1 MASPKELFEKAVEAQ
16 RKAKERLTGLART
29 GEWFESIAE
38 AQRKAKKRLPKSVYM
53 ALIAGTEKGDTL
65 ADNEAAFSELGFAP
79 YVIGYPEETDMATE
93 VMGQPL
99 SMPVMISP
107 TGVQAVHPEG
117 EVAVAR
123 AAAERGIA
131 MGLSSF
137 ASRAIEEVIE
147 ANPQT
152 FLQVYWVGDREQM
165 QQRVERAREAGAVGL
180 ILTTDWTFSHSR
192 DWGSPPI
199 PEQMDLK
206 TMVKFAPEGILRPWW
221 SLDFAKTG
229 HMPDLT
235 VPNMAP
241 PGEDPPTFF
250 SAYGEWMF
258 SPKPTWEDVSW
269 LREQWDGPFM
279 LKGVMRV
286 DDAERAVDA
295 GVTAI
300 SVSNHGGN
308 NLDGTPA
315 SIRALPGI
323 AEAVG
328 DQIEVVFD
336 GGIRRGS
343 DVIKAVALG
352 AKAVMIGRAYL
363 WGLAVNGQSGVENVL
378 DILQA
383 GIDSA
388 LMGLG
393 HSSIHELS
401 ANDLIIPPGFDRELG
416 NFTSSTR

>member
-1 MASPKELFEKAVEAQ
+1 MASSKEWFETVTEAQ
-16 RKAKERLTGLART
+16 RRAKR
-29 GEWFESIAE
+29 
-38 AQRKAKKRLPKSVYM
+38 RLPRSVYM
-53 ALIAGTEKGDTL
+53 ALFAGSEKGITL
-65 ADNEAAFSELGFAP
+65 EDNVNAFSELGFAP
-79 YVIGYPEETDMATE
+79 LVAGMPEERDLSTE
-93 VMGQPL
+93 VMGQPI

-107 TGVQAVHPEG
+107 TGVQAVHPDG

-123 AAAERGIA
+123 AAAARGTA

-137 ASRAIEEVIE
+137 ASKPVEEVLE

-152 FLQVYWVGDREQM
+152 FFQSYWIGDREGM
-165 QQRVERAREAGAVGL
+165 EKRLERAREAGAAGL
-180 ILTTDWTFSHSR
+180 ILTTDWTFSHGR
-192 DWGSPPI
+192 DWGSPSI
-199 PEQMDLK
+199 PEQMNLR
-206 TMVKFAPEGILRPWW
+206 TMVRFAPEALRRPQWF
-221 SLDFAKTG
+221 LDFAKTG
-229 HMPDLT
+229 QPPDLT
-235 VPNMAP
+235 VPNMTAR
-241 PGEDPPTFF
+241 PGEDAPTFF
-250 SAYGEWMF
+250 QAYGEWMQ
-258 SPKPTWEDVSW
+258 SSNPTWDDVRW
-269 LREQWDGPFM
+269 MREQWGGPFM

-315 SIRALPGI
+315 AIRALPAI

-343 DVIKAVALG
+343 DVVKAVALG

-363 WGLAVNGQSGVENVL
+363 WGLAANGQAGVENVL
-378 DILQA
+378 DILRS

-388 LMGLG
+388 LLGMGRTSVRDLT
-393 HSSIHELS
+393 
-401 ANDLIIPPGFDRELG
+401 ANDLVIPPGFERNLG
-416 NFTSSTR
+416 TLTKTIK